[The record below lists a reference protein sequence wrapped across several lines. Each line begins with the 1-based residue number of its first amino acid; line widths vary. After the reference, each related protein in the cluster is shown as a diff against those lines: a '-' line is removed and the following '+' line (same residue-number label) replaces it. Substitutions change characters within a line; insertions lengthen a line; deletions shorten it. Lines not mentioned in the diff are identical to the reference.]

1 MNCLILKLIKGGI
14 MGKRTTL
21 LFLVF
26 GLVLLMST
34 GDAFSETYFKKT
46 ECQIHADINR
56 VPPSDHNDIWTLTAE
71 HYSEWKYGDT
81 FLFMDLETQP
91 TFSQTPATMYFEIAP
106 RFSLDKIL
114 KQELISSP
122 FLGEV
127 YLAFQY
133 NGADVPFIPTSWLAG
148 VSVDFL
154 GQPNYGFSNISVFVK
169 DCDRKAAFD
178 DASPYQNDT
187 SWQVTFVWGQPFN
200 LGPLQMEFNGFLD
213 YWQENSLFIKDKT
226 YRILLTEP
234 QLRLKLSSFA
244 GKDNFL
250 SNSVLGTEIEISH
263 HFFGENDD
271 WRINPTL
278 FFAVV
283 F

>member
-1 MNCLILKLIKGGI
+1 MV
-14 MGKRTTL
+14 KRQTFSL
-21 LFLVF
+21 MMVLVF
-26 GLVLLMST
+26 ISLFFVSH
-34 GDAFSETYFKKT
+34 AFCDTYFKKT

-56 VPPSDHNDIWTLTAE
+56 IPPSENNDIWTLTVE

-81 FLFMDLETQP
+81 FLFMDLETEP
-91 TFSQTPATMYFEIAP
+91 TFRQTPAAMYFEIAP

-114 KQELISSP
+114 KQELIPSS

-133 NGADVPFIPTSWLAG
+133 NGADKVYIPTSWLAG
-148 VSVDFL
+148 VSIDFL
-154 GQPNYGFSNISVFVK
+154 GQPNYGFSNLSLFVK
-169 DCDRKAAFD
+169 DCDRKGAFKEEI
-178 DASPYQNDT
+178 PYQNDT
-187 SWQVTFVWGQPFN
+187 SWQVTFVWGQPFS

-213 YWQENSLFIKDKT
+213 YWEENSLFIKDKT

-234 QLRLKLSSFA
+234 QFRLKLSSFT
-244 GKDNFL
+244 GQDNFL
-250 SNSVLGTEIEISH
+250 SNSVIGTEVEISY

-271 WRINPTL
+271 WRVNPTL

>member
-1 MNCLILKLIKGGI
+1 MVKRIVALFFMGFGLIL
-14 MGKRTTL
+14 
-21 LFLVF
+21 F
-26 GLVLLMST
+26 VLT
-34 GDAFSETYFKKT
+34 NYAFCDTYFKKT

-56 VPPSDHNDIWTLTAE
+56 VPPSENNDIWTLTAE

-91 TFSQTPATMYFEIAP
+91 TFRQTPAAMYFEIAP

-114 KQELISSP
+114 KQELIPSP

-133 NGADVPFIPTSWLAG
+133 NGADVSYIPTSWLAG
-148 VSVDFL
+148 VSIDFL
-154 GQPNYGFSNISVFVK
+154 GQPNYGFSNLSLFVK
-169 DCDRKAAFD
+169 DCDRKGAFKED
-178 DASPYQNDT
+178 IPYQNDT
-187 SWQVTFVWGQPFN
+187 SWQITFVWGQPFS
-200 LGPLQMEFNGFLD
+200 LGPLQMECNGFLD
-213 YWQENSLFIKDKT
+213 YWEENSWEIKDKT

-234 QLRLKLSSFA
+234 QLRLKLSSFV

-250 SNSVLGTEIEISH
+250 SNSVLGTEVEISH
-263 HFFGENDD
+263 HFFGENEA